1 MKKSSDLPGL
11 KSTLSRRTVLT
22 GIAAGAVT
30 LALPAILPSR
40 AFAATPGSNPGKY
53 KIDLGG
59 YSGPELTSAPIT
71 LKIMRQEYPPEVNEV
86 MNAQYAA
93 FSAAYPNITIQEERV
108 PYGDLPTKVQ
118 VYVASGQAPD
128 IMMGRNDFASAYA
141 AGELTLPLQQFFSAD
156 FIADVYGPLRESAT
170 IDGNLVCLPWETN
183 PVYMA
188 FNRDIFD
195 KLGITPPPEVA
206 EYDGGWTVEDYL
218 KCFDDVTKALRASG
232 DQQTF
237 ALAASGYGNGGPGS
251 NYTQLES
258 IWVRMMGDPNAA
270 KDSSAYNT
278 FMGVS
283 EDGFT
288 ASGYVNTAE
297 AAAGMANYKAVFA
310 NGYTPTGV
318 VPDQFRGGAAAITFS
333 GTGTVKRF
341 LKTGQPFNF
350 GMSPAPKG
358 TIAYTT
364 TVADSPVI
372 FSGTPY
378 PAETA
383 ALLAFICNDANRFAF
398 HEAWGSMPV
407 RKTLVDALPEYASDQ
422 RLKLGTNVAD
432 HAFGPPKSMGW
443 FDYFSAINPAV
454 KDIALGADPQ
464 ARLNDVAT
472 QIDGLLAKYK

>member
-1 MKKSSDLPGL
+1 MTKSSDLPGL
-11 KSTLSRRTVLT
+11 KSTLSRRSVLR
-22 GIAAGAVT
+22 GMAIGAGA
-30 LALPAILPSR
+30 LALPSILPSR

-59 YSGPELTSAPIT
+59 YTGPELTGTPIT
-71 LKIMRQEYPPEVNEV
+71 LKIMRQEFPPEVNAV
-86 MNAQYAA
+86 LQAQYDA

-118 VYVASGQAPD
+118 VYVTSGSAPD

-141 AGELTLPLQQFFSAD
+141 AGELTLPLQQFLSAD
-156 FIADVYGPLRESAT
+156 FIDDVYAPLRESAT

-183 PVYMA
+183 PVYMS

-195 KLGITPPPEVA
+195 KLGIKTPPEVA
-206 EYDGGWTVEDYL
+206 EFDGGWTVEEYL
-218 KCFDDVTKALRASG
+218 QCFDDVTKALRAAG
-232 DQQTF
+232 DTQTF

-270 KDSSAYNT
+270 KDSSVYNT

-288 ASGYVNTAE
+288 ASGFVNTPE
-297 AAAGMANYKAVFA
+297 AAAGLANYQTVFK

-318 VPDQFRGGAAAITFS
+318 VPDQFRGGAAAVAFS

-364 TVADSPVI
+364 TVADSPTI
-372 FSGTPY
+372 YSGTPY

-383 ALLAFICNDANRFAF
+383 ALLAFICNDTNRFAF
-398 HEAWGSMPV
+398 HDAWGSMPV
-407 RKTLVDALPEYASDQ
+407 RKTLVDAIPEYASDQ
-422 RLKLGTNVAD
+422 RLVLGTNVAD
-432 HAFGPPKSMGW
+432 HAFGPPKSVGW

-454 KDIALGADPQ
+454 KDIALGTDPQ
-464 ARLNDVAT
+464 TRLNDVAT

>member
-1 MKKSSDLPGL
+1 
-11 KSTLSRRTVLT
+11 
-22 GIAAGAVT
+22 
-30 LALPAILPSR
+30 
-40 AFAATPGSNPGKY
+40 
-53 KIDLGG
+53 
-59 YSGPELTSAPIT
+59 
-71 LKIMRQEYPPEVNEV
+71 
-86 MNAQYAA
+86 
-93 FSAAYPNITIQEERV
+93 
-108 PYGDLPTKVQ
+108 
-118 VYVASGQAPD
+118 
-128 IMMGRNDFASAYA
+128 
-141 AGELTLPLQQFFSAD
+141 
-156 FIADVYGPLRESAT
+156 
-170 IDGNLVCLPWETN
+170 
-183 PVYMA
+183 
-188 FNRDIFD
+188 
-195 KLGITPPPEVA
+195 
-206 EYDGGWTVEDYL
+206 
-218 KCFDDVTKALRASG
+218 
-232 DQQTF
+232 
-237 ALAASGYGNGGPGS
+237 
-251 NYTQLES
+251 
-258 IWVRMMGDPNAA
+258 MGDPNAA
-270 KDSSAYNT
+270 KDSSLYNT

-297 AAAGMANYKAVFA
+297 AAAGLANYKTVFA

-383 ALLAFICNDANRFAF
+383 ALLAFLCNDENRFAF
-398 HEAWGSMPV
+398 HDAWGSMPV

-422 RLKLGTNVAD
+422 RLQLGTNVAD
-432 HAFGPPKSMGW
+432 HAFGPPKSVGW

-472 QIDGLLAKYK
+472 QIDGLLSKYK